1 MSHFFDTE
9 LIVLENIEYGFT
21 SVFAAEG
28 DAGWTVGYN
37 GSVHTF
43 SRPQD
48 AFDFL
53 QGLRRH
59 PSTPDE
65 HRAYIKNLARRLFAW
80 MQAHQEAVR

>member
-1 MSHFFDTE
+1 MAHHFFDTE
-9 LIVLENIEYGFT
+9 LIVLDGPMEFT

-80 MQAHQEAVR
+80 MQVHTEAVR